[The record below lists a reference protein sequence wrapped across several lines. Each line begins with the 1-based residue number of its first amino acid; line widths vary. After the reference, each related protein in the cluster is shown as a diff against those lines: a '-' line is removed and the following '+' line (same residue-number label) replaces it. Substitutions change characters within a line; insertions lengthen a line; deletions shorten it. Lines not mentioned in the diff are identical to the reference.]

1 MFPLAYSAGIV
12 LWNMMQ
18 IWDEATNSFLAPLY
32 TPSNPHPSILCQ
44 LPSSPDMR
52 ILINRV
58 TAPRFAFYT
67 ISRRHGEMCEVFR
80 HFWQAEKM

>member
-18 IWDEATNSFLAPLY
+18 IWDEATNFFLAPLY
-32 TPSNPHPSILCQ
+32 TRSTPSCNPP
-44 LPSSPDMR
+44 PAPASPDTR

-67 ISRRHGEMCEVFR
+67 ISRRHGEMCEVLC

>member
-1 MFPLAYSAGIV
+1 MLPLAYSAGIV

-32 TPSNPHPSILCQ
+32 AAPPSILCQ
-44 LPSSPDMR
+44 PLSSPDIR

-67 ISRRHGEMCEVFR
+67 ISRRHGEMCEVFCY
-80 HFWQAEKM
+80 FWQAEKM

>member
-1 MFPLAYSAGIV
+1 MLPLAYSAGIV

-18 IWDEATNSFLAPLY
+18 IWDEETNSLH
-32 TPSNPHPSILCQ
+32 PSTYPPSILCQ
-44 LPSSPDMR
+44 PLSSPDIR

-67 ISRRHGEMCEVFR
+67 ISRRHGEMCEVFCY
-80 HFWQAEKM
+80 FWQAEKM

>member
-18 IWDEATNSFLAPLY
+18 IWDEATNSFLAPQY
-32 TPSNPHPSILCQ
+32 TPSPPPSILRQ
-44 LPSSPDMR
+44 PPSSPDTR

-67 ISRRHGEMCEVFR
+67 ISRRHGEMCEVFC